1 MYTSER
7 TTTRSD
13 GFFIIKKF
21 MQRLCVELT
30 SSKCVLDE
38 YNTSNLNDILL
49 SGVNNDSIS
58 LLLNLFTS
66 MTER

>member
-21 MQRLCVELT
+21 MQRLCLELT

-66 MTER
+66 MRER